1 MRRLKVFSL
10 LLSLIMLFTMSVFIA
25 PAAEASGSGGDISN
39 FGYGILTNNFN
50 FSGTINP
57 INSSVCG
64 TSSTGSVF
72 NQISGTQTIEG
83 NILSGGTGPLNIS
96 GSVTQTGGN
105 IYSDGPVVFGGHY
118 YVGAVQS
125 LSTITPIP
133 TVSPNTSGTL
143 SQNMGSL
150 TVSVPTAVPPLDQTY
165 YSSTCNPTVISASNI
180 SEISNGGTYLING
193 SLTLTNQDITITK
206 PTTLVV
212 TGEIDISG
220 SSNIIA
226 TPSTGGLALIAFGGI
241 TVSGSSTLTD
251 VLLWANGYTTIGAPT
266 GINISGY
273 SSFTGDVVA
282 ANGVNISGY
291 VAFNQEV
298 TIPVT
303 PPLKPAGPTVTGIN
317 PTSGPTTG
325 GTSVA
330 ITGTNFTGATAVDFG
345 STAAT
350 SFTVNSATS
359 ITATSPAGTGT
370 VDVTV
375 TTPAGTSATSSA
387 DQFTYV
393 AGPTVTSINPNSG
406 LTTGGTPVA
415 ITGTGFTGATAVKF
429 GSTAAT
435 SFTVNSATSITATS
449 PAGTGTVDVTVT
461 TSFGTSAT
469 SSADQFTYVTLLRLN
484 VTGTHLV
491 PALENSLYNSGNIN
505 QYVTATGGTPSYNWT
520 SPNLSTILPGLS
532 MDRTTGAITGGAPS
546 TSTISSYSVT
556 VTCTDST
563 TPSQQVSV
571 PLILYVY
578 PYSNR

>member
-1 MRRLKVFSL
+1 MMRRLKVFSL

-375 TTPAGTSATSSA
+375 TT
-387 DQFTYV
+387 
-393 AGPTVTSINPNSG
+393 
-406 LTTGGTPVA
+406 
-415 ITGTGFTGATAVKF
+415 
-429 GSTAAT
+429 
-435 SFTVNSATSITATS
+435 
-449 PAGTGTVDVTVT
+449 
-461 TSFGTSAT
+461 SFGTSAT